1 MSEQSIDIDN
11 LRMNIE
17 DLYREEVFTD
27 QQVGTLRRL
36 TPVTANGSDDS
47 SRSVRYLGQSQMMT
61 PMGALPLNF
70 EIEADSLEQA
80 LENYAE
86 AAKQA
91 VENTLEELK
100 ELRREAASQIVV
112 PEGGGGMGGGPGA
125 PGGMGGPGGL
135 PGGGGFKL
143 P

>member
-1 MSEQSIDIDN
+1 MSEQEIDIEN
-11 LRMNIE
+11 LCMNTA

-36 TPVTANGSDDS
+36 TPVTTEGSEDS

-70 EIEADSLEQA
+70 EIEADSLQQA
-80 LENYAE
+80 FDGYGE

-91 VENTLEELK
+91 VERTLEELK

-112 PEGGGGMGGGPGA
+112 PEAGGSGMGGGPG
-125 PGGMGGPGGL
+125 GIGGPGGM
-135 PGGGGFKL
+135 PGGGFKL

>member
-1 MSEQSIDIDN
+1 MSEQDIDIEN
-11 LRMNIE
+11 LRMNTDE
-17 DLYREEVFTD
+17 LYREEVFTD

-36 TPVTANGSDDS
+36 TPVTSDGSDDA

-70 EIEADSLEQA
+70 EIEAESLQQA
-80 LENYAE
+80 LAGYAE
-86 AAKQA
+86 AARQA
-91 VENTLEELK
+91 VERTLEELK

-112 PEGGGGMGGGPGA
+112 PETGGGPAGPA
-125 PGGMGGPGGL
+125 GGMGGPGAM
-135 PGGGGFKL
+135 PGGGFKL

>member
-11 LRMNIE
+11 LRMNTD

-36 TPVTANGSDDS
+36 TPVTTDGSEDT

-70 EIEADSLEQA
+70 EIEADSLEKA
-80 LENYAE
+80 LEMYAD

-91 VENTLEELK
+91 VERTLEELK

-112 PEGGGGMGGGPGA
+112 PEGGGGMGGGAGT
-125 PGGMGGPGGL
+125 PGGMGGPGGM

>member
-1 MSEQSIDIDN
+1 MNEHSIDIEN
-11 LRMNIE
+11 LRMNAE
-17 DLYREEVFTD
+17 SLYREEVFTD

-36 TPVTANGSDDS
+36 SPVTSDGSDDS
-47 SRSVRYLGQSQMMT
+47 TRQVRYIGQSQMMT

-70 EIEADSLEQA
+70 EIEADSLQQA
-80 LENYAE
+80 LDNYAE

-91 VENTLEELK
+91 VEHTLEELK

-112 PEGGGGMGGGPGA
+112 PEGGGGMGSS
-125 PGGMGGPGGL
+125 GGMGGPGGM
-135 PGGGGFKL
+135 PGGGFKL

>member
-11 LRMNIE
+11 LRMNTD

-36 TPVTANGSDDS
+36 TPVTTDGSDDS

-80 LENYAE
+80 LERYAD

-91 VENTLEELK
+91 VEGTLEELK

-112 PEGGGGMGGGPGA
+112 PEGGGDMGGGPGA
-125 PGGMGGPGGL
+125 PGGMGGPGGA
-135 PGGGGFKL
+135 GFKL